1 MDNLIQNGIQSVPT
15 EKTPKIKVQIKIQAD
30 WVVITVKDN
39 GNGIATENKDKIF
52 EPKFTTKTKGMG
64 LGLGIVK
71 NIITSHN
78 GEISFTSKEGTGTT
92 FKVKIPLI

>member
-1 MDNLIQNGIQSVPT
+1 MTNLIQNGIQSVPT

-78 GEISFTSKEGTGTT
+78 GEISFKSKEGIGTT